1 MVQEMTTLSLTSAL
15 SGLKAAQRSLDTI
28 STNISNASTEGYT
41 RKILPQETLVVGGVG
56 NGVTLDSIMRNVD
69 KTLLRDLMTQT
80 SVSSG
85 ATVEKS
91 FMDQIQSFHG
101 SSDAESAISNQIGD
115 LSDAFAALSQSPD
128 NSSAL
133 NSVIK
138 SAQQVAS
145 TFNKFSDMMS
155 QMRNDANT
163 QIASDVDAVN
173 TQLKNIAQLNRQ
185 IGQLTAQG
193 KSTADLEDQRDLAV
207 RNISK
212 YMQVST
218 YAGDNNQLVVMT
230 KQGQTLV
237 DDTAHQLVFSNNTLS
252 ASSYY
257 PGGGASG
264 LFIDS
269 ATGPEV
275 AQGSVGGEMGSLF
288 KMRDDTLPS
297 YQAQMD
303 ELAQKMASRFDQQ
316 GLRLFTD
323 KAGNVPA
330 NTVDPAPTGYV
341 GFSGQIQVNAAVV
354 ADPTLLRSG
363 TYGQVV
369 QAGSNEIISKV
380 SEFAFG
386 PYAYD
391 EGRGTA
397 DISSGTLYSAL
408 GISQSNRINGTT
420 SLTSYAP
427 TLDQA
432 PHMTLPASF
441 SIDAGGGPVN
451 ITINPGDTAT
461 DLVNNIN
468 SAMGSNVASLSG
480 TGQLVF
486 SAGSDITLADTGIG
500 TAGMADLGFNFGTFP
515 AQNPSFTV
523 QVGTQNPVTVSINPG
538 DTSTELLNT
547 LNAIPGLSA
556 SLGPSGELVM
566 TPTQGGAL
574 AVQNVTGSPVTA
586 LGLKVVGVAQTPMR
600 QNHLGPNGDLSTG
613 LLANSSLADYARS
626 IVTSQAEDAS
636 AATQTATTESTYLTT
651 LDTRNSD
658 QSGVNI
664 DEEVAELVRVQTAY
678 SAAARMVSATEKMLD
693 DLLQTVG

>member
-1 MVQEMTTLSLTSAL
+1 MTTLSLTSAL
-15 SGLKAAQRSLDTI
+15 SGLKAAQRTLDTI

-41 RKILPQETLVVGGVG
+41 RKILPQETLVVGGIG

-69 KTLLRDLMTQT
+69 KTLLRDLVTQN

-85 ATVEKS
+85 AAVEKS
-91 FMDQIQSFHG
+91 FLDRIQAFHG
-101 SSDAESAISNQIGD
+101 SSDAQTAISNQIGD

-133 NSVIK
+133 NSVVK

-145 TFNKFSDMMS
+145 TFNKFSDLTT

-163 QIASDVDAVN
+163 QISSDVDAVN

-237 DDTAHQLVFSNNTLS
+237 DDNAHQLVFNNTNL
-252 ASSYY
+252 AANSYY
-257 PGGGASG
+257 PGGGANG

-269 ATGPEV
+269 ASGPEV
-275 AQGSVGGEMGSLF
+275 TQGQIGGEMGALF
-288 KMRDDTLPS
+288 KMRDDTLPT

-323 KAGNVPA
+323 SSGNVPA
-330 NTVDPAPTGYV
+330 STADPAPTGYV

-369 QAGSNEIISKV
+369 QSGSNEIIRKV

-386 PYAYD
+386 AYAYE

-397 DISSGTLYSAL
+397 DISAGTLYGAL
-408 GISQSNRINGTT
+408 GLTQSNRINGTT
-420 SLTSYAP
+420 SLTSYTP
-427 TLDQA
+427 SLDAA

-468 SAMGSNVASLSG
+468 ASVGSNVASLSG

-486 SAGSDITLADTGIG
+486 NAGSDITLGDTGIG

-523 QVGTQNPVTVSINPG
+523 QVGAQSPVTISISPT
-538 DTSTELLNT
+538 DTATELLAS

-556 SLGPSGELVM
+556 TLSPGGALVM
-566 TPTQGGAL
+566 TPTQGGDL
-574 AVQNVTGSPVTA
+574 TVQNVTGTPLTA
-586 LGLKVVGVAQTPMR
+586 MGVKVAGVAQTPMR
-600 QNHLGPNGDLSTG
+600 QSHLGAGGNLSTG

-626 IVTSQAEDAS
+626 IVTSQAEDSS

-651 LDTRNSD
+651 LDTRNAD